1 MSNTYEDNYYE
12 DWLNEYGEI
21 TSFSFMVF
29 GHYGMKDNATINIG
43 LTMRVM
49 GFPAPTRF
57 GQTVEDINEEMAEVF
72 GVTRGT
78 NIQWIFPGKLSKE
91 LREVILETISEG
103 LDHLNIKY
111 EFFGIL
117 GEVNAN

>member
-1 MSNTYEDNYYE
+1 MTENYFE
-12 DWLNEYGEI
+12 EWLNEYEEI
-21 TSFSFMVF
+21 TSFSYMIF
-29 GHYGMKDNATINIG
+29 GHFGIRDNATINIG

-49 GFPAPTRF
+49 RLPETTRF
-57 GQTVEDINEEMAEVF
+57 GQAIEDVNEEMAEVF

-78 NIQWIFPGKLSKE
+78 NVQWIFPGKLSKE
-91 LREVILETISEG
+91 AKEIVTKTINEG

-117 GEVNAN
+117 GELNAN

>member
-1 MSNTYEDNYYE
+1 MTENYFE
-12 DWLNEYGEI
+12 EWLNEYGDI
-21 TSFSFMVF
+21 TSFSYMIF
-29 GHYGMKDNATINIG
+29 GHFGIRDNATINMG

-49 GFPAPTRF
+49 QLPETTRF
-57 GQTVEDINEEMAEVF
+57 GQSIEDVDEEMAEVF

-78 NIQWIFPGKLSKE
+78 NVQWIFPGKLPKE
-91 LREVILETISEG
+91 TQRVIIEMISEG

-117 GEVNAN
+117 GDLHAN